1 MATLTSY
8 SKLPTSRQ
16 SSPTLSLKSC
26 LGRQTS
32 QEPSMETS
40 QDLPLPDVV
49 LCSSL
54 AANIAHSRRQE
65 QEVLRRSR
73 RQRHPATIQTPAR
86 IKEFPAPEVDPDTL
100 MEPLVRSMETISLHP
115 AVEDTEAKETVE
127 VEVVE
132 RKRRRTTSASE
143 AAVLSTISR
152 ATAATITRH
161 QDKRISDTGDGSF
174 VSAVR
179 GFISTINNIFS
190 H

>member
-8 SKLPTSRQ
+8 SKLPTSKQ

-32 QEPSMETS
+32 QEPSMDTS

-86 IKEFPAPEVDPDTL
+86 IKQFPAPDVDPDTL

-115 AVEDTEAKETVE
+115 AVEDTEAE
-127 VEVVE
+127 VEEVE

-161 QDKRISDTGDGSF
+161 QDNKISDTGDGSF

>member
-8 SKLPTSRQ
+8 SKLPSRQ

-32 QEPSMETS
+32 QEPAMETS
-40 QDLPLPDVV
+40 QELPLPDVV

-115 AVEDTEAKETVE
+115 AVADTEAKEVE
-127 VEVVE
+127 AVE

-161 QDKRISDTGDGSF
+161 QDNKIPDTGDGSF

-179 GFISTINNIFS
+179 GFISAINNIFS

>member
-8 SKLPTSRQ
+8 SKLPTSKQ

-86 IKEFPAPEVDPDTL
+86 IKEFPAPDVDPDTL

-115 AVEDTEAKETVE
+115 AVEDTAEAE
-127 VEVVE
+127 VEAVE

-161 QDKRISDTGDGSF
+161 QDNKISDSGDGSF

>member
-32 QEPSMETS
+32 QEPSMDTS

-86 IKEFPAPEVDPDTL
+86 IKQFPAPDVDPDTL

-127 VEVVE
+127 AVE

-161 QDKRISDTGDGSF
+161 QDNKISDTGDGSF

>member
-8 SKLPTSRQ
+8 SKLPSRQ

-32 QEPSMETS
+32 QEPAMETS
-40 QDLPLPDVV
+40 QELPLPDVV

-100 MEPLVRSMETISLHP
+100 MEPLARSMETISLHP
-115 AVEDTEAKETVE
+115 AVEDTEATE

-161 QDKRISDTGDGSF
+161 QDNKIPDTGDGSF

-179 GFISTINNIFS
+179 GFISAINNIFS

>member
-8 SKLPTSRQ
+8 SKLPSRQ

-32 QEPSMETS
+32 QEPAMETS
-40 QDLPLPDVV
+40 QELPLPDVV

-115 AVEDTEAKETVE
+115 AVEDTEVE
-127 VEVVE
+127 AVE

-161 QDKRISDTGDGSF
+161 QDNKIPDTGDGSF

-179 GFISTINNIFS
+179 GFISAINNIFS

>member
-1 MATLTSY
+1 MD
-8 SKLPTSRQ
+8 
-16 SSPTLSLKSC
+16 
-26 LGRQTS
+26 
-32 QEPSMETS
+32 TS

-86 IKEFPAPEVDPDTL
+86 IKEFPAPDVDPDTL

-115 AVEDTEAKETVE
+115 AVEDTEAKVE
-127 VEVVE
+127 VEAVE

-161 QDKRISDTGDGSF
+161 QDNKISDTGDGSF

>member
-8 SKLPTSRQ
+8 SKLPSRQ

-32 QEPSMETS
+32 QEPAMETS

-127 VEVVE
+127 VVE

-152 ATAATITRH
+152 ATAATLTRH
-161 QDKRISDTGDGSF
+161 QDNKIPDTGDGSF

-179 GFISTINNIFS
+179 GFISAINNIFS

>member
-8 SKLPTSRQ
+8 SKLPSRQ
-16 SSPTLSLKSC
+16 TSPTLSLKSC

-32 QEPSMETS
+32 QEPAMETS

-115 AVEDTEAKETVE
+115 AVEDTEAKEVE
-127 VEVVE
+127 VEAVE

-161 QDKRISDTGDGSF
+161 QDNKIPDTGDGSF

-179 GFISTINNIFS
+179 GFISAINNIFS

>member
-8 SKLPTSRQ
+8 SKLPTSKQ

-86 IKEFPAPEVDPDTL
+86 IKEFPAPDVDPDTL

-115 AVEDTEAKETVE
+115 AVEDTEAEAE
-127 VEVVE
+127 VEAVE

-161 QDKRISDTGDGSF
+161 QDNKISDTGDGSF

>member
-115 AVEDTEAKETVE
+115 AVEDTEAE
-127 VEVVE
+127 VEAVE

-161 QDKRISDTGDGSF
+161 QDNKISDTGDGSF

>member
-8 SKLPTSRQ
+8 SKLPSRQ

-32 QEPSMETS
+32 QEPAMETS

-100 MEPLVRSMETISLHP
+100 MEPLVRSMEAISLHP
-115 AVEDTEAKETVE
+115 AVEDTEATE
-127 VEVVE
+127 VEAVE
-132 RKRRRTTSASE
+132 RRRTTSASE

-161 QDKRISDTGDGSF
+161 QDNKIPDTGDGSF

-179 GFISTINNIFS
+179 GFISAVNNIFS

>member
-8 SKLPTSRQ
+8 SKLPTSKQ

-32 QEPSMETS
+32 QEPSMDTS

-115 AVEDTEAKETVE
+115 AVEDTEAEVE

>member
-8 SKLPTSRQ
+8 SKLPTSKQ

-86 IKEFPAPEVDPDTL
+86 IKEFPAPDVDPDTL

-115 AVEDTEAKETVE
+115 AVEDTEAE
-127 VEVVE
+127 VGVVE

-161 QDKRISDTGDGSF
+161 QDNKISDTGDGSF

>member
-8 SKLPTSRQ
+8 SKLPSKQ

-32 QEPSMETS
+32 QEPSMESS

-65 QEVLRRSR
+65 QEVVRRSR

-127 VEVVE
+127 AVE

-161 QDKRISDTGDGSF
+161 QDNKISDTGDGSF

>member
-32 QEPSMETS
+32 QEPSMDTS

-73 RQRHPATIQTPAR
+73 RQRHPATIQIPAR

-115 AVEDTEAKETVE
+115 AVEDTEAK

-161 QDKRISDTGDGSF
+161 QDNKISDTGDGSF

>member
-8 SKLPTSRQ
+8 SKLPTSKQ

-26 LGRQTS
+26 LGRQ
-32 QEPSMETS
+32 TS

-115 AVEDTEAKETVE
+115 AVEDTEAE

-161 QDKRISDTGDGSF
+161 QDNKISDTGDGSF